1 MSKLWNKK
9 EFHTSKLMKAAIFS
23 LLFGVIAGCS
33 APRELVGSEKDQLI
47 QRVTGRWQCLVQ
59 NDYVCAYNYTT
70 PAYRNVFSQDL
81 YKIGK
86 GSMLER
92 RLTGAKVVNYD
103 SDAAVAS
110 VEVGVM
116 SRPFKYTSSASRK
129 LGPRFT
135 TNEERWMWDGGK
147 WWYHELP

>member
-1 MSKLWNKK
+1 
-9 EFHTSKLMKAAIFS
+9 
-23 LLFGVIAGCS
+23 
-33 APRELVGSEKDQLI
+33 VGSEKDQLI
-47 QRVTGRWQCLVQ
+47 QRVTDRWQCLVQ
-59 NDYVCAYNYTT
+59 NDYVCAYDYTT
-70 PAYRNVFSQDL
+70 PAYRDVFSQDL

-116 SRPFKYTSSASRK
+116 SRPFKHTSSASRT

-135 TNEERWMWDGGK
+135 TIRRTVDMERWYVVVLRGFVKLSALTAGCS
-147 WWYHELP
+147 LFSASTINL

>member
-9 EFHTSKLMKAAIFS
+9 EFHTSKLLKAGIFS

-47 QRVTGRWQCLVQ
+47 QRVTDRWQCLVQ

-70 PAYRNVFSQDL
+70 PAYRDVFSQDL

-92 RLTGAKVVNYD
+92 RLTGAKVVDYD
-103 SDAAVAS
+103 PTAAVAS

-116 SRPFKYTSSASRK
+116 SRSFKHTSSASRTI
-129 LGPRFT
+129 GPRFT
-135 TNEERWMWDGGK
+135 TIRERWLWSGGK
-147 WWYHELP
+147 WWYYEGS

>member
-9 EFHTSKLMKAAIFS
+9 EFHTSKLLKAGIFS

-47 QRVTGRWQCLVQ
+47 QRVTDRWQCLVQ
-59 NDYVCAYNYTT
+59 NDYVCAYDYTT
-70 PAYRNVFSQDL
+70 PAYRDVFSQDL

-86 GSMLER
+86 GNMLER

-103 SDAAVAS
+103 SGAAVAS

-116 SRPFKYTSSASRK
+116 SRPFKYTSSASRT

-135 TNEERWMWDGGK
+135 TISERWIWSGGT
-147 WWYHELP
+147 WWYYEGS